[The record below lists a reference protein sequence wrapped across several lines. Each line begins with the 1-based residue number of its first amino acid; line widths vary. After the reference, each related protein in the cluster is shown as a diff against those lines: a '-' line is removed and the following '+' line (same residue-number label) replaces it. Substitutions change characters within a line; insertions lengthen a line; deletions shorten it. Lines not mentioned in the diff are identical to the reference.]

1 MVALSQ
7 TYGLYQPLQLASSRR
22 MTGPPPP
29 EAPGSH
35 SPGTAETQ
43 RVVLIAEDYADTRA
57 LYAEHLADAG
67 FRVVEASDGEQA
79 VTLARQLRPDAVIM
93 DLSMPKVDGW
103 EATRRIRALPG
114 MADTYLLVLSAM
126 DGEFSRAMAFDAG
139 CNDFIRKPFLG
150 AALAEVI
157 LGHFRARDRS
167 DV

>member
-1 MVALSQ
+1 MKI
-7 TYGLYQPLQLASSRR
+7 TPLYPSFHLASSRR
-22 MTGPPPP
+22 VTGPPPAA
-29 EAPGSH
+29 APGSH
-35 SPGTAETQ
+35 EPGIAQAQ

-79 VTLARQLRPDAVIM
+79 VALALQLRPDAIIM

-150 AALAEVI
+150 EALAEVV
-157 LGHFRARDRS
+157 LGYFRARDRS
-167 DV
+167 ADD